1 MKIFTIK
8 KHTMCVLLVGVI
20 LICSIVGV
28 CYAVNATTS
37 PKALYTIVID
47 AGHGGVDVKLGQ
59 YILIEKRHIFYKCKK
74 SISVDMLNFLFYK

>member
-28 CYAVNATTS
+28 CNAVKATTS

-47 AGHGGVDVKLGQ
+47 AGHGVVDDKSGQ
-59 YILIEKRHIFYKCKK
+59 
-74 SISVDMLNFLFYK
+74 

>member
-8 KHTMCVLLVGVI
+8 KHIMCVLLVGVI

-28 CYAVNATTS
+28 CYAVKATTS

-59 YILIEKRHIFYKCKK
+59 
-74 SISVDMLNFLFYK
+74 

>member
-1 MKIFTIK
+1 MKFLTIK

-37 PKALYTIVID
+37 PKIVRTIVID
-47 AGHGGVDVKLGQ
+47 AGYGGRDFKLGQ
-59 YILIEKRHIFYKCKK
+59 
-74 SISVDMLNFLFYK
+74 